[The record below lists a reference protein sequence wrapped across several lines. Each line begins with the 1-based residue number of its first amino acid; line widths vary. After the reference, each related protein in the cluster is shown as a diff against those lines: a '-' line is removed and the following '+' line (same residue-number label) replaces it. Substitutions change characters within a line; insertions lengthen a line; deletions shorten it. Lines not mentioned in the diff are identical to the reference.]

1 MIEPFYILSQ
11 ITVILFVGLIVG
23 IIAKKLKLPSML
35 LLILTGAVLSNLS
48 FNGQPAFDLSNDFL
62 ISTSILALVLIV
74 FEGSSNF
81 SIKDLDT
88 YSESAFKIAILVLT
102 LNLLFFSIATYYL
115 FSIPSMILSLLFAA
129 VMSGTDPGGVLSL
142 FQAKSNKITEILKF
156 ESVINTP
163 LIVLIPFILLDLME
177 FESAFLT
184 NFLGQFFSFLQQ
196 IITGVGT
203 GVVIALV
210 SVRYMR
216 KFYSERL
223 SPLILLTSA
232 LLAYFLSEQLG
243 GNGVLAVTVLGVF
256 FGNLTVKKKPELKE
270 FSNTLSKILEMLVF
284 MLIGFLIP
292 IKLELNFI
300 LKSLLLFVIMI
311 FIRFLAIQLVYLH
324 DHINI
329 KERIFMALNCTKGI
343 AVAVVAFI
351 LSNFTLDI
359 PVIDAGISTIRTLP
373 LVGVAGATTIIDL
386 MIFFIVYSIILSSI
400 TAKFSQHFIR
410 LKVEEEE

>member
-1 MIEPFYILSQ
+1 MAEPLYMLSQ
-11 ITVILFVGLIVG
+11 ITVLLFVGLVMG

-35 LLILTGAVLSNLS
+35 LLILTGALLSNLT
-48 FNGQPAFDLSNDFL
+48 FNGQPAFDLSSDFL
-62 ISTSILALVLIV
+62 INASILALVLIV

-163 LIVLIPFILLDLME
+163 FIVLIPFILLDLMQ
-177 FESAFLT
+177 FETAIFT

-203 GVVIALV
+203 GVVIAMI

-216 KFYSERL
+216 RFYSEKL

-232 LLAYFLSEQLG
+232 LLAYLLSEQLG

-270 FSNTLSKILEMLVF
+270 FSNTLSNILEMLVF
-284 MLIGFLIP
+284 ILIGFLIP
-292 IKLELNFI
+292 VKLELHFI

-311 FIRFLAIQLVYLH
+311 FIRFIAIQLVYMH
-324 DHINI
+324 NHVNI

-351 LSNFTLDI
+351 LSNYILNI
-359 PVIDAGISTIRTLP
+359 PIIENGMTTVKAIPLIGIS
-373 LVGVAGATTIIDL
+373 GATTIIDL

-400 TAKFSQHFIR
+400 TARFSQHFIR
-410 LKVEEEE
+410 LKVEEQ

>member
-1 MIEPFYILSQ
+1 MAESLYILSQ
-11 ITVILFVGLIVG
+11 ITVLLFVGLVVG

-35 LLILTGAVLSNLS
+35 LLILTGALLSNLT
-48 FNGQPAFDLSNDFL
+48 FNGQPAFNFSSDFL
-62 ISTSILALVLIV
+62 ISASILALVLIV

-81 SIKDLDT
+81 SIKDLDS

-129 VMSGTDPGGVLSL
+129 VMSGTDPASVLAL

-163 LIVLIPFILLDLME
+163 FIVLIPFILLDLME
-177 FESAFLT
+177 FETAFLT

-203 GVVIALV
+203 GVVIAMV

-216 KFYSERL
+216 RFYSERL

-232 LLAYFLSEQLG
+232 LLAYLLSEQLG

-270 FSNTLSKILEMLVF
+270 FSNTLSNILEMLVF
-284 MLIGFLIP
+284 ILIGFLIP
-292 IKLELNFI
+292 VKLELHFI
-300 LKSLLLFVIMI
+300 LKSLLLFAIMI
-311 FIRFLAIQLVYLH
+311 LIRFIAIQLVYMH
-324 DHINI
+324 DHVNI

-351 LSNFTLDI
+351 LSNYILNI
-359 PVIDAGISTIRTLP
+359 PIIENGMTTVKAIPLIGIS
-373 LVGVAGATTIIDL
+373 GATIIIDL

-400 TAKFSQHFIR
+400 TARFSQHFIR
-410 LKVEEEE
+410 LKVEEQ

>member
-1 MIEPFYILSQ
+1 MAEPFYMLSQ
-11 ITVILFVGLIVG
+11 ITVLLFVGLVVG
-23 IIAKKLKLPSML
+23 IVAKKLKLPSML
-35 LLILTGAVLSNLS
+35 LLILTGVLLSNLT
-48 FNGQPAFDLSNDFL
+48 FNGQPAFDFSSDFL
-62 ISTSILALVLIV
+62 ISASILALVLIV

-129 VMSGTDPGGVLSL
+129 VMSGTDPGSVLSL

-163 LIVLIPFILLDLME
+163 FIVLIPFILLDLME
-177 FESAFLT
+177 FETAFLT

-203 GVVIALV
+203 GVVIAMV

-216 KFYSERL
+216 RFYSERL

-232 LLAYFLSEQLG
+232 LLAYLLAEQLG

-270 FSNTLSKILEMLVF
+270 FSNTLSNILEMLVF
-284 MLIGFLIP
+284 ILIGFLIP
-292 IKLELNFI
+292 VKLELHFI

-311 FIRFLAIQLVYLH
+311 LIRFVAIQLVYMH
-324 DHINI
+324 DHVNI

-351 LSNFTLDI
+351 LSNYVLNLPIIENGMTIIKAI
-359 PVIDAGISTIRTLP
+359 PLIGIS
-373 LVGVAGATTIIDL
+373 GATTIIDL

-400 TAKFSQHFIR
+400 TARFSQKFIR
-410 LKVEEEE
+410 LKVEEE

>member
-1 MIEPFYILSQ
+1 MAESLYILSQ
-11 ITVILFVGLIVG
+11 ITILLFVGLVVG

-35 LLILTGAVLSNLS
+35 LLILTGALLSNLT
-48 FNGQPAFDLSNDFL
+48 FNGQPAFNFSSDFL
-62 ISTSILALVLIV
+62 ISASILALVLIV

-81 SIKDLDT
+81 SIKDLDS

-129 VMSGTDPGGVLSL
+129 VMSGTDPGAVLSL

-163 LIVLIPFILLDLME
+163 FIVLIPFILLDLME

-203 GVVIALV
+203 GVVIAMV

-232 LLAYFLSEQLG
+232 LLAYLLSEQLG

-270 FSNTLSKILEMLVF
+270 FSNTLSNILEMLVF
-284 MLIGFLIP
+284 ILIGFLIP
-292 IKLELNFI
+292 VKLELHFI
-300 LKSLLLFVIMI
+300 LKSLLLFAIMI
-311 FIRFLAIQLVYLH
+311 LIRFIAIQLVYMH
-324 DHINI
+324 NHVNI

-351 LSNFTLDI
+351 LSNYILNI
-359 PVIDAGISTIRTLP
+359 PIIENGMTTVKAIPLIGIS
-373 LVGVAGATTIIDL
+373 GATIIIDL

-400 TAKFSQHFIR
+400 TARFSQHFIR
-410 LKVEEEE
+410 LKVEEQ

>member
-1 MIEPFYILSQ
+1 MAEPFYILSQ
-11 ITVILFVGLIVG
+11 ITVLLFVGLIVG
-23 IIAKKLKLPSML
+23 IIAQKLKLPSML
-35 LLILTGAVLSNLS
+35 LLILTGTLLSNLT
-48 FNGQPAFDLSNDFL
+48 FNGQPAFNLSSDFL
-62 ISTSILALVLIV
+62 ISASVLALVLIV

-129 VMSGTDPGGVLSL
+129 VMSGTDPGSVLAL

-184 NFLGQFFSFLQQ
+184 NFVGQFFSFLQQ

-216 KFYSERL
+216 RFYSERL

-232 LLAYFLSEQLG
+232 LLAYLLSEQLG

-284 MLIGFLIP
+284 ILIGFLIP
-292 IKLELNFI
+292 VKLNLDFV
-300 LKSLLLFVIMI
+300 LKSLLLFSIMI
-311 FIRFLAIQLVYLH
+311 IIRFLAIQLVYLH
-324 DHINI
+324 DHVNI

-351 LSNFTLDI
+351 LSNYILNLPFVEGGATTVKAIRLT
-359 PVIDAGISTIRTLP
+359 AIS
-373 LVGVAGATTIIDL
+373 GATTIIDL

-400 TAKFSQHFIR
+400 TARFSQHFIR
-410 LKVEEEE
+410 LKVEEQ